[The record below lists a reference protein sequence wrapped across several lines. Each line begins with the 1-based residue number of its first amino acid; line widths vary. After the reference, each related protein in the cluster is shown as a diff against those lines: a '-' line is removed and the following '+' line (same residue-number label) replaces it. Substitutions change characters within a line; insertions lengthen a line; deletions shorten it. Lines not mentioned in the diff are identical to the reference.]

1 MEKAQLILD
10 LGNSETRGVLRV
22 GEIINKTRIEHNFY
36 LSNYFS
42 PIFEGVGGIPES
54 DDYTEENSTV
64 FTLDDDF
71 KIGNGVVNRDTYVN
85 GLMCSNEFSDTQDKP
100 TAMTKKY
107 DSSYTV
113 LTIITAIKQSAI
125 WMKDYFGKK
134 GKNFSVQQLINEVA
148 WELTILLPPS
158 QEKAGGLVL
167 QETLVGQIPVKFEL
181 PKADARINITKV
193 TIRAEGM
200 MSYTGVLLS
209 KTRRQPRPNKIF
221 MQKAKVMVLDIG
233 AGTTDLIVIDQ
244 GKAIERSKYTI
255 DLGGNNITQTLRTT
269 VQTNLEIRLSAQ
281 VFEQGVITGKVK
293 QGLKEHDVTDELIG
307 AKRSVAAKIS
317 KEVKDYLESSG
328 IEANSIE
335 YILVVGG
342 GSIPSEND
350 KVKPISDYLLDSI
363 KRFAPQ
369 VGLVDISDIITKPNS
384 VAFENVADAD
394 FVSSRELNI
403 SGAGTVT
410 DLLEIKQYLAQQEQA
425 KQVQA

>member
-1 MEKAQLILD
+1 MA
-10 LGNSETRGVLRV
+10 
-22 GEIINKTRIEHNFY
+22 
-36 LSNYFS
+36 
-42 PIFEGVGGIPES
+42 
-54 DDYTEENSTV
+54 
-64 FTLDDDF
+64 
-71 KIGNGVVNRDTYVN
+71 
-85 GLMCSNEFSDTQDKP
+85 
-100 TAMTKKY
+100 
-107 DSSYTV
+107 
-113 LTIITAIKQSAI
+113 
-125 WMKDYFGKK
+125 
-134 GKNFSVQQLINEVA
+134 
-148 WELTILLPPS
+148 
-158 QEKAGGLVL
+158 
-167 QETLVGQIPVKFEL
+167 
-181 PKADARINITKV
+181 
-193 TIRAEGM
+193 
-200 MSYTGVLLS
+200 YTGVLLS

>member
-1 MEKAQLILD
+1 MSFQ
-10 LGNSETRGVLRV
+10 T
-22 GEIINKTRIEHNFY
+22 H
-36 LSNYFS
+36 
-42 PIFEGVGGIPES
+42 
-54 DDYTEENSTV
+54 
-64 FTLDDDF
+64 
-71 KIGNGVVNRDTYVN
+71 KI
-85 GLMCSNEFSDTQDKP
+85 KP

-200 MSYTGVLLS
+200 MAYTGVLLS